1 MNARCLNGLGLAITT
16 VAMLC
21 QQAMANDGRPS
32 RDTLA
37 DMGLSGM
44 VVMSDDDAMAVRG
57 MGFKGGSSVRVWGN
71 SFATINTKGGSA
83 HSENGY
89 ALEGKHFA
97 AGGNLSFAGAVF
109 TNSGGKGGHDSKPTW
124 GGMKGG
130 SRGGHTSIKSVV
142 VFAGGF
148 SFGKAH

>member
-1 MNARCLNGLGLAITT
+1 MKVRCWNGFGLSI
-16 VAMLC
+16 AMIAMVC
-21 QQAMANDGRPS
+21 QSAAANDGRPS

-37 DMGLSGM
+37 DIGLGGM
-44 VVMSDDDAMAVRG
+44 VVMSDEDAMAVRG

-89 ALEGKHFA
+89 AVSGKHFA
-97 AGGNLSFAGAVF
+97 AGGNLSFAGAEF
-109 TNSGGKGGHDSKPTW
+109 KSSNGKGGHSYKP
-124 GGMKGG
+124 
-130 SRGGHTSIKSVV
+130 SRGGMGGYGGGHTTVKSVK

-148 SFGKAH
+148 SFGVAH